1 MTSDI
6 TRVCVGG
13 GGLVGLAGPNLE
25 IDSGKGGGGQSNG
38 GSGVGAHER
47 RICRARG
54 WSPPPLCASMPMW
67 HSFSFSYVGERVK
80 IIRSTWARAAADAVW
95 AAHTASEK
103 NHPKHMHALHLR
115 VRERGDA
122 SADKGKTGRESKV
135 FTTAS
140 GWSSLP
146 HGTTEPHEV
155 H

>member
-1 MTSDI
+1 M
-6 TRVCVGG
+6 G
-13 GGLVGLAGPNLE
+13 
-25 IDSGKGGGGQSNG
+25 
-38 GSGVGAHER
+38 
-47 RICRARG
+47 ARG
-54 WSPPPLCASMPMW
+54 WGHTNGVYAGLGGGIPPR
-67 HSFSFSYVGERVK
+67 Y
-80 IIRSTWARAAADAVW
+80 ARQCICD
-95 AAHTASEK
+95 TASALARRASK

-155 H
+155 HGWLAFSWAARARAGGGRGEGSGDGSV